1 MPKSK
6 KKRANP
12 FVELYGFRVDRIV
25 RSTVAEPLESNPGS
39 SQEDSVPFVYLWCT
53 SSWTDSTRDLDEH
66 LDPSVEIC
74 SNIEVHEE

>member
-25 RSTVAEPLESNPGS
+25 RSTVAEPVEVNPGS
-39 SQEDSVPFVYLWCT
+39 SQEDSVPFIHIYGTT
-53 SSWTDSTRDLDEH
+53 SETDSTRDLDEH

>member
-25 RSTVAEPLESNPGS
+25 RSVVGEPNEAIPES

-53 SSWTDSTRDLDEH
+53 SSWTDSTRDIGEQLDT
-66 LDPSVEIC
+66 SVEVC
-74 SNIEVHEE
+74 SFIETQEE

>member
-25 RSTVAEPLESNPGS
+25 RSTVAEPVEVNPGS

-53 SSWTDSTRDLDEH
+53 SS
-66 LDPSVEIC
+66 
-74 SNIEVHEE
+74 